1 MELTANHRVFS
12 ATRNGWVAAGDLQAG
27 EALQAQEGAVRVR
40 SVHASERGLASVFN
54 LEVFARHEFFVGEAG
69 VRAHNGYS
77 SVARGAAELGGF
89 ARGVTAAEVRALNSR
104 FGGMTTLNGS
114 VESVLAQASR
124 YDGFYNKAASVIR
137 SIAGNHLFDNGN
149 KRTANAV
156 YDLLRSRNGITTGA
170 SSAEVRRIINDV
182 ATGVRTEIDDIA
194 RALRGF

>member
-1 MELTANHRVFS
+1 
-12 ATRNGWVAAGDLQAG
+12 
-27 EALQAQEGAVRVR
+27 
-40 SVHASERGLASVFN
+40 
-54 LEVFARHEFFVGEAG
+54 
-69 VRAHNGYS
+69 
-77 SVARGAAELGGF
+77 
-89 ARGVTAAEVRALNSR
+89 
-104 FGGMTTLNGS
+104 MTTLNGS

-137 SIAGNHLFDNGN
+137 GIAGNHLFDNGN